1 MMVPLRG
8 HEGQDSCS
16 TRGFDAPMGTTIAH
30 HHGFSPSNRGP
41 LKYLNLL
48 ALLPDLLSSEL
59 PTFASMEAQ
68 MTDEE
73 LQQLLQELDTIPPGN
88 LPVGDIHPFSS
99 YETTSLTDFINFPDS
114 NGYCPDTP
122 KADSEREAM
131 RKKIEQLEKQY

>member
-1 MMVPLRG
+1 MMVPLKG

-59 PTFASMEAQ
+59 PT
-68 MTDEE
+68 
-73 LQQLLQELDTIPPGN
+73 LQ
-88 LPVGDIHPFSS
+88 VWRH
-99 YETTSLTDFINFPDS
+99 
-114 NGYCPDTP
+114 
-122 KADSEREAM
+122 K
-131 RKKIEQLEKQY
+131 